1 MRRSIPITAVV
12 VLALVA
18 AGCGGDGPTRD
29 ADGAIIEAGDISVFD
44 LREGDCFEDSED
56 GSTQVATVRAVPC
69 SEPHDNEIYLA
80 FDLPDGEYPGV
91 NAIDEESDARCLA
104 AFTSFV
110 AVDYFE
116 SDLEFF
122 SVTPTP
128 ESWDADDRTVYCAL
142 YARDFSKLTGSMR
155 GTGR

>member
-18 AGCGGDGPTRD
+18 AACGGDGLARD

-44 LREGDCFEDSED
+44 LREGDCFENPQDA
-56 GSTQVATVRAVPC
+56 STQVATVRAVPC
-69 SEPHDNEIYLA
+69 TEPHDNEIYLA
-80 FDLPDGEYPGV
+80 FDLPDGDYPGV
-91 NAIDEESDARCLA
+91 SAIDEASDPRCLA

-122 SVTPTP
+122 SLTPTP

-142 YARDFSKLTGSMR
+142 HADDRSKLTGSMR